1 MVAVIYFAEV
11 TPMAINHGGLG
22 RARKRAYVRN
32 RRVQERERAAA
43 RATAE
48 ARRARRSSMLRKIVA
63 IWNARRAGGRA
74 PSRCAAYVFDVARA
88 RGSHQRSSR
97 ARARVGR
104 VRLPR

>member
-1 MVAVIYFAEV
+1 VIAVIYFAEV
-11 TPMAINHGGLG
+11 TPMAINHCDHGGLG

-74 PSRCAAYVFDVARA
+74 PSRSSP
-88 RGSHQRSSR
+88 GSPALASL
-97 ARARVGR
+97 VL
-104 VRLPR
+104 V